1 MPLKG
6 RILTISA
13 HPDDWELGCAGTIER
28 LKREGCDVAHAV
40 LSGGR
45 GDRIDNEF
53 DSDTLLTR
61 IQSVEYFIETHK
73 PDIIL
78 THYAHDLNIDH
89 RITYQAVITAARP
102 LPDHCV
108 KEIYSFEVLSSTE
121 WSDIPF
127 KPDMFVALTLDDM
140 ETKEKILRDGYDS
153 EMRDIPH
160 ARSYQAV
167 ESLAMVRGMTVG
179 EKYAEAFKTIRRII

>member
-1 MPLKG
+1 MTMNGK
-6 RILTISA
+6 ILTISA

-28 LKREGCDVAHAV
+28 LKREGCECNHAV
-40 LSGGR
+40 LGLGR
-45 GDRIDNEF
+45 GAETDNKF
-53 DSDTLLTR
+53 DSLPLLHWVR
-61 IQSVEYFIETHK
+61 QVELHIAIHK

-102 LPDHCV
+102 LPNRCF

-179 EKYAEAFKTIRRII
+179 VKYAEAFQTVRRII